1 MATVQITSPLGEYLV
16 VDKRNV
22 YNTGASP
29 ISTTAWNAAG
39 DNNDLD
45 AQLTTFNGTYYT
57 AARLQEMTRN
67 DKIFHLR
74 AAYDSAG
81 V

>member
-1 MATVQITSPLGEYLV
+1 MATVQISSPLGEYLV

-29 ISTTAWNAAG
+29 ISTTAWNASG

-45 AQLTTFNGTYYT
+45 AQLTTFNAAYFT

-67 DKIFHLR
+67 DKMFALR
-74 AAYDSAG
+74 TAYDAAG
-81 V
+81 I

>member
-1 MATVQITSPLGEYLV
+1 MATVQITSPVAEALV

-22 YNTGASP
+22 YNSGASP
-29 ISTTAWNAAG
+29 ISTNGYNNAR
-39 DNNDLD
+39 DNNTLD
-45 AQLTTFNGTYYT
+45 ARLTAINGTYYT

-74 AAYDSAG
+74 AADDPLG
-81 V
+81 F

>member
-1 MATVQITSPLGEYLV
+1 MATVQISSPLGEYLV

-45 AQLTTFNGTYYT
+45 AQLATLNAAYYT
-57 AARLQEMTRN
+57 ATRLQEMSRN
-67 DKIFHLR
+67 DKIYALR
-74 AAYDSAG
+74 MGYDSAG
-81 V
+81 I

>member
-1 MATVQITSPLGEYLV
+1 MATVQITSPLGEYRV
-16 VDKRNV
+16 VDKRKV

-57 AARLQEMTRN
+57 ARLQEMTRN

>member
-1 MATVQITSPLGEYLV
+1 MATVQISSPLGEYLV

-29 ISTTAWNAAG
+29 ISTTAWNASG

-45 AQLTTFNGTYYT
+45 AQLATLNGTYFT
-57 AARLQEMTRN
+57 ATRLQEMTRN
-67 DKIFHLR
+67 DKMYALR
-74 AAYDSAG
+74 VGYDSAG
-81 V
+81 I

>member
-29 ISTTAWNAAG
+29 ISTTAWNASG

-45 AQLTTFNGTYYT
+45 AQLATLNGTYFT
-57 AARLQEMTRN
+57 AAMLQTMTRN
-67 DKIFHLR
+67 DKIYALR
-74 AAYDSAG
+74 VGYDSAG
-81 V
+81 I